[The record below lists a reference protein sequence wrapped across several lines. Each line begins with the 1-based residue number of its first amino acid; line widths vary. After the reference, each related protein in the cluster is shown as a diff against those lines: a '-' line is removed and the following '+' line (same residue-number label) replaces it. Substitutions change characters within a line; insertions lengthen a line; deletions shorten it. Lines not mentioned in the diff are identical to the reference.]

1 MIPPNDPDWDALV
14 LRSKAAKSRPAAW
27 LEMAAVYGDL
37 GQDVLYITERC
48 VIRLGAKGLV
58 ATEIMPGIDPVRDI
72 MAASGGRVQIAPD
85 AITLPLSL
93 LADAPMGW
101 GK

>member
-1 MIPPNDPDWDALV
+1 
-14 LRSKAAKSRPAAW
+14 
-27 LEMAAVYGDL
+27 
-37 GQDVLYITERC
+37 
-48 VIRLGAKGLV
+48 VIRLGENGLI
-58 ATEIMPGIDPVRDI
+58 ATEIMPGIDPARDI
-72 MAASGGRVQIAPD
+72 VAASGGRVQIAPD